1 MAQLIM
7 PSYQS
12 KCDKY
17 LLIDNVQYEYCQRDR
32 ALNLVTISNNFTLS
46 QHSSFLFINTEVTKN
61 TQINAN
67 INYVNVFAVFG
78 FHISKQMI
86 SDCDVDISVNF
97 YVVIAALLCL
107 ECELEIS
114 LSKLTFQAQGQ
125 KVSGVLMRSDNLY
138 ISNTNIQFRV
148 NSSQASGII
157 NEVPQNMIFQISDSA
172 ISGHNFGSK
181 CGYLIG
187 VLSIFIEINQKNI
200 IVCSIDNNVGVIN
213 SLYIVSEPE
222 SFSCNICDNGNVGY
236 GICVSFLE
244 WGVVQN
250 NLTVSCQFPFE
261 YQQGVCVCSEGYV
274 INQSGCVNVI
284 KGLQKLEAKNVDTSA
299 LNGIQFDFSEF
310 KVLIQQIIKDLEYAI
325 AQNTS
330 EVLKI
335 LEQLQ
340 NLVNGKINTH
350 LLTRET
356 VIQNVNDLLN
366 NQVNTFNNNLD
377 LNYQHISKQLNYLM
391 NYLQTQI
398 NINVTNLQKLVQ
410 NNQNELD
417 TQISNNYSNVDLNL
431 SNTQNQVQSILNEII
446 LDTSKTTI
454 QLQNIIK
461 NNLSSTMLMINENA
475 NIVLNNISNLRQ
487 TSNQT
492 VNNILLH
499 IATANKSFTEQIQ
512 LMNNT
517 ISNIISNSNTIS
529 NIMLANLNI
538 MDKNLQNQI
547 HNLKNG
553 TTGKIVSFKL
563 CDITDSKG
571 KTKIGVQC
579 ICINDECLQITK
591 LDKKYL
597 KKPK

>member
-32 ALNLVTISNNFTLS
+32 ALNLVNITNNFTLS

-61 TQINAN
+61 TQINAS

-78 FHISKQMI
+78 FHISKQRI

-97 YVVIAALLCL
+97 YVVSAALLCL
-107 ECELEIS
+107 QCELEIS
-114 LSKLTFQAQGQ
+114 FSKLTFQARGQ
-125 KVSGVLMRSDNLY
+125 KVSGVLMRCDNLY

-157 NEVPQNMIFQISDSA
+157 NEVPQNMTFQISNSE
-172 ISGHNFGSK
+172 IIGHNFGSK

-187 VLSIFIEINQKNI
+187 VLNIFIEINQKNL
-200 IVCSIDNNVGVIN
+200 IVCSVDDKVGVLN
-213 SLYIVSEPE
+213 SFYIVSEPE
-222 SFSCNICDNGNVGY
+222 SFSCNICENGNVAY

-244 WGVVQN
+244 WGIIQN

-261 YQQGVCVCSEGYV
+261 YQQEVCVCSEGYV

-284 KGLQKLEAKNVDTSA
+284 KGLQKLEAKTVDMSA
-299 LNGIQFDFSEF
+299 LNGIQFDFAEF
-310 KVLIQQIIKDLEYAI
+310 KVLIQQITKDLEYAI

-330 EVLKI
+330 EVLNI
-335 LEQLQ
+335 LQQLQ
-340 NLVNGKINTH
+340 NVVNSKISTH
-350 LLTRET
+350 LLIRET
-356 VIQNVNDLLN
+356 VVQNVNDMLN
-366 NQVNTFNNNLD
+366 NFVDIFNNNLD
-377 LNYQHISKQLNYLM
+377 LNYENISKQLNNLI
-391 NYLQTQI
+391 NNLQTQI

-410 NNQNELD
+410 NNQNELN
-417 TQISNNYSNVDLNL
+417 TQIANNYSNVNLNL
-431 SNTQNQVQSILNEII
+431 NNTQNQVQSILNEII
-446 LDTSKTTI
+446 LNTSNTNI

-461 NNLSSTMLMINENA
+461 YNVSSTMLTINANA
-475 NIVLNNISNLRQ
+475 NIVLNNISNLSK

-499 IATANKSFTEQIQ
+499 ITTANKQFTEQTQ

-517 ISNIISNSNTIS
+517 ISNIITNSNTIS
-529 NIMLANLNI
+529 NITLANLNI
-538 MDKNLQNQI
+538 MDKNMQNQI

-563 CDITDSKG
+563 CNITDSKG
-571 KTKIGVQC
+571 KTKIDVQC